1 MLLISWSGFVE
12 EDSVEVV
19 PLLWF
24 SLVLFFL
31 DVTFQVLSGKI
42 ITW

>member
-1 MLLISWSGFVE
+1 MLLLSRFGLMQ
-12 EDSVEVV
+12 EDTVGV

-31 DVTFQVLSGKI
+31 DVKSRVLSGKI
-42 ITW
+42 II